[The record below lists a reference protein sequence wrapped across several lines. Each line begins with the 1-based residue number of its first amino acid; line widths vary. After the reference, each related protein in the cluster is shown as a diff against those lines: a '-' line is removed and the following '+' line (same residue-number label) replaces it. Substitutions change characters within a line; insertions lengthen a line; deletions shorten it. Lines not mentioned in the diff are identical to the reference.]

1 VHFSAFRITPFV
13 SSFQNNYSII
23 EMATEKKDLAPLNAE
38 DLHNEL
44 EALEAGYQKT
54 KFEHA
59 IKGLANPNELR
70 ETRKNIARVLTEIRS
85 REVAAM
91 SPEELA
97 GRSKKRARRSK

>member
-44 EALEAGYQKT
+44 EALEAGY
-54 KFEHA
+54 
-59 IKGLANPNELR
+59 
-70 ETRKNIARVLTEIRS
+70 ARVLTEIRS